1 MTQLDFQ
8 NAWAV
13 ASKDF
18 ETFKTRKGII
28 YATIA
33 FPLGIALGF
42 PGILAAIAYAY
53 PSTTSATAASFS
65 PFLNAFSFWFVIGA
79 ATLPSGIASYSIAG
93 EKIQKSLEPLLAT
106 PMTDSEILLGKCVAS
121 FVPPIASIW
130 LSSVLYMVLMDA
142 LTRPWLRFL
151 YYPNWSFGAM
161 VLLLAPL
168 ASILTIELTVLL
180 SARAN
185 DIRSVQQF
193 TGILFFPFIVI
204 YVMTEIGVIQLD
216 VIDLLI
222 LSGIFLAADILL
234 FYLSTATFKREE
246 ILTKWK

>member
-1 MTQLDFQ
+1 LDFQ
-8 NAWAV
+8 NAWSV
-13 ASKDF
+13 AAKDF
-18 ETFKTRKGII
+18 ETFKRRRGII

-53 PSTTSATAASFS
+53 PSTTSASAASFS

-79 ATLPSGIASYSIAG
+79 ASLPSGIASYSVAG

-106 PMTDSEILLGKCVAS
+106 PMTDSEILLGKSIAC
-121 FVPPIASIW
+121 FVPPMVSIW
-130 LSSVLYMVLMDA
+130 GSSLVYMAVMDY
-142 LTRPWLRFL
+142 LTRPWLGFL

-161 VLLLAPL
+161 VFLLAPL
-168 ASILTIELTVLL
+168 ASVLTIELTVIL
-180 SARAN
+180 SARAS

-193 TGILFFPFIVI
+193 TGILFFPFIII
-204 YVMTEIGVIQLD
+204 YVATELGVIQLNA
-216 VIDLLI
+216 INLLI
-222 LSGIFLAADILL
+222 ISGIFLLVDALL
-234 FYLSTATFKREE
+234 FYVSTATFKREE

>member
-1 MTQLDFQ
+1 MDFQ
-8 NAWAV
+8 NAWSV

-18 ETFKTRKGII
+18 ETFKRRRGII

-42 PGILAAIAYAY
+42 PGVVAAIAYAY
-53 PSTTSATAASFS
+53 PSTTSASVASLS

-79 ATLPSGIASYSIAG
+79 ASLPSGIASYSIAG

-106 PMTDSEILLGKCVAS
+106 PMTDSEILLGKSVAC
-121 FVPPIASIW
+121 FVPPMISIW
-130 LSSVLYMVLMDA
+130 ASSVVYMVVMDY
-142 LTRPWLRFL
+142 LTRPWLGFL
-151 YYPNWSFGAM
+151 YYPNWSFAGM
-161 VLLLAPL
+161 VFLLAPL
-168 ASILTIELTVLL
+168 ASVLTIELTVIL
-180 SARAN
+180 SARAS

-204 YVMTEIGVIQLD
+204 YVATELGVIQFNA
-216 VIDLLI
+216 INLLI
-222 LSGIFLAADILL
+222 ISGIFFLADVLL

>member
-1 MTQLDFQ
+1 MTQLDLR
-8 NAWAV
+8 NAWSV

-18 ETFKTRKGII
+18 ATFRKRKGVI

-42 PGILAAIAYAY
+42 PGILVAIGSVAGAGVI
-53 PSTTSATAASFS
+53 SASVT

-79 ATLPSGIASYSIAG
+79 ASLPTGIASYSIVG

-106 PMTDSEILLGKCVAS
+106 PMTDSEILLGKSIAA
-121 FVPPIASIW
+121 FLPPIVSIW
-130 LSSVLYMVLMDA
+130 GSSVVYMVLMD
-142 LTRPWLRFL
+142 LITHTGLGYL
-151 YYPNWSFGAM
+151 YYPNWSFG
-161 VLLLAPL
+161 VILFLFAPL
-168 ASILTIELTVLL
+168 ASILSIELTVIL

-185 DIRSVQQF
+185 DVRSVQQF
-193 TGILFFPFIVI
+193 TGIIFFPFIII
-204 YVMTEIGVIQLD
+204 YVMTEIGVIPLTT
-216 VIDLLI
+216 INLLI
-222 LSGIFLAADILL
+222 MSGVFLVADLLL

>member
-1 MTQLDFQ
+1 MDFQ
-8 NAWAV
+8 NAWSV

-42 PGILAAIAYAY
+42 PGIVAAIAYAY
-53 PSTTSATAASFS
+53 PSTTSATAASIS
-65 PFLNAFSFWFVIGA
+65 SFLNAFSFWFVIGA
-79 ATLPSGIASYSIAG
+79 ASLPSGIASYSVAG

-106 PMTDSEILLGKCVAS
+106 PMTDSEILLGKSIAC
-121 FVPPIASIW
+121 FVPPMVSIW
-130 LSSVLYMVLMDA
+130 VSSVIYMASMDA
-142 LTRPWLRFL
+142 LTRPWLGYL
-151 YYPNWSFGAM
+151 YYPNWSFAA
-161 VLLLAPL
+161 VLLLLAPL
-168 ASILTIELTVLL
+168 ASVLTIELTVIL

-185 DIRSVQQF
+185 DVRSVQQF
-193 TGILFFPFIVI
+193 TGVLFFPFIII
-204 YVMTEIGVIQLD
+204 YVMTEIDVIQLN
-216 VIDLLI
+216 VTNLLI
-222 LSGIFLAADILL
+222 MSGMFLVADILL

>member
-1 MTQLDFQ
+1 VIELDLQ
-8 NAWAV
+8 NAWSV

-18 ETFKTRKGII
+18 ETFKKRKGII

-42 PGILAAIAYAY
+42 PGILAAIAQAY
-53 PSTTSATAASFS
+53 PSTTSPTTASVS

-106 PMTDSEILLGKCVAS
+106 PITDGEILLGKSISS
-121 FVPPIASIW
+121 FVPPIASIYV
-130 LSSVLYMVLMDA
+130 SSAVYMILMDA
-142 LTRPWLRFL
+142 LTRPALGYL
-151 YYPNWSFGAM
+151 YYPNWSFGAIL
-161 VLLLAPL
+161 LLLAPL
-168 ASILTIELTVLL
+168 ASILTIELTVIL

-193 TGILFFPFIVI
+193 TGVLFFPFIVI
-204 YVMTEIGVIQLD
+204 YVMTEID
-216 VIDLLI
+216 VIKLNIINLLI
-222 LSGIFLAADILL
+222 MSGIFLVVDILL